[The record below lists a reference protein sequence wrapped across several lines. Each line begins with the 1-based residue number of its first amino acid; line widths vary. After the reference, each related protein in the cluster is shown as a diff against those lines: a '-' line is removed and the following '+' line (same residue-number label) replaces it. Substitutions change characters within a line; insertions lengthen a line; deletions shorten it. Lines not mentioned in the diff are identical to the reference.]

1 MSHHIQKL
9 IQNIDLKVRNK
20 RIKLLKQ
27 SIGSNL
33 HLPGLE
39 NGFLD
44 KTHKQQKKS
53 DIGKVKNSIKNVK
66 MQSVEWIQTLT
77 NHVSDRGIC
86 N

>member
-44 KTHKQQKKS
+44 KTTKVQVTIAKK
-53 DIGKVKNSIKNVK
+53 IGKLDTIKIKTLCAQEDNVK
-66 MQSVEWIQTLT
+66 KEKRQVTEW
-77 NHVSDRGIC
+77 
-86 N
+86 